1 MSRNN
6 DYDSSSYFPIYSAPY
21 NLASSA
27 YAQCH
32 LIRDGFMCSR
42 PPVGAK
48 IVLFLSESPLI
59 FYYAIKSIC
68 SSHKQLEIKWAPLKG
83 MYVCV
88 CVWASMCVCYDWAI
102 SQPKV
107 RIKPFLS
114 PSRIEAAS
122 LLHIV
127 TDVLLSLKMVL
138 SFSLVC
144 QPTFT
149 EFCKQCSF
157 DRCTVSDTIRLQV
170 SLWHCFTAAKMF
182 DC

>member
-1 MSRNN
+1 MSCNN
-6 DYDSSSYFPIYSAPY
+6 DYDSSSYFHIYTAPY

-48 IVLFLSESPLI
+48 IVLFLSETPLI

-88 CVWASMCVCYDWAI
+88 WASMCVCVLWLSHQPAKSQDKAI
-102 SQPKV
+102 SLTQQNWGCFIAPH
-107 RIKPFLS
+107 S
-114 PSRIEAAS
+114 
-122 LLHIV
+122 
-127 TDVLLSLKMVL
+127 
-138 SFSLVC
+138 
-144 QPTFT
+144 
-149 EFCKQCSF
+149 
-157 DRCTVSDTIRLQV
+157 DRCFVKFKNGPFIFISLPTYVYWILQTMQFR
-170 SLWHCFTAAKMF
+170 SLHG
-182 DC
+182 